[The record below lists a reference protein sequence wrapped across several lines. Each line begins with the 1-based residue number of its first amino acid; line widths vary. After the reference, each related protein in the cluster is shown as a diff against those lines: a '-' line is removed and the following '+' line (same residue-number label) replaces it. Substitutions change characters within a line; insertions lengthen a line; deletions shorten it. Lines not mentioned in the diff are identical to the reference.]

1 MKGFFKGS
9 ATALI
14 TPFDEKGVNYEVLSQ
29 LIEYQIEGGTDAIV
43 FLGTTG
49 EPSTMSF
56 EEEHILMDFAVKAV
70 NGRAKVIF
78 GCGSNCT
85 ADAIM
90 TAKAAEKFG
99 ADGLLAVTPYYNKC
113 TQNGLVEYYKAI
125 CAAVSIPV
133 IAYNVPGRT
142 GVEIQPATMAK
153 IAEIPNVAGI
163 KDAGGNMSKTMETF
177 RLIREKCDL
186 YSGED
191 ALNLPILACGGA
203 GVISVLSNIAP
214 KEVKKLCDLVRTGNV
229 TEAIALNDKMLPLA
243 NACFVE
249 VNPIPVKAAANL
261 LGFNAGTPRAPL
273 TEIEPANCEKLLN
286 AMKNFGLECKA

>member
-1 MKGFFKGS
+1 MKGFFHGS

-14 TPFDEKGVNYEVLSQ
+14 TPFTETGVNFDTLGK

-49 EPSTMSF
+49 EPSTMSQ
-56 EEEHILMDFAVKAV
+56 EEKLAVMQYAVKTV
-70 NGRAKVIF
+70 NHRAKVIF
-78 GCGSNCT
+78 GCGSNH
-85 ADAIM
+85 
-90 TAKAAEKFG
+90 TAKAVEAAKTAETLG